1 MNLYEN
7 IKYYRKLR
15 HITQTELAN
24 RIGYTNRSSITRLEQ
39 GQIDLP
45 TSKIEK
51 IASVLNVTPAELMGL
66 PTDRKKGIKIPV
78 FSKIPSG
85 IPLEEISDIVEYEE
99 ITNETAS
106 DGQYFGLKIM
116 DDTMAPKIYKDDIV
130 LIKKQS
136 DADTDD
142 IAIVTVGKDDAI
154 CRIIKKTD
162 GGIFLIPCNSAKL
175 TPNFFTWDEVKAYP
189 VTIIGVVVEI
199 RRKLK

>member
-24 RIGYTNRSSITRLEQ
+24 RIGYTNRSSITRLEK

-51 IASVLNVTPAELMGL
+51 IASVLDVTPAELMGL

-99 ITNETAS
+99 ITNEMAS

-130 LIKKQS
+130 LIKKQF

-162 GGIFLIPCNSAKL
+162 GGIFLIPCNSANL
-175 TPNFFTWDEVKAYP
+175 TPSFFTWDEVEAYP